1 MLRSTVVFDV
11 AACHFDTQIVCREAL
26 VLISLSVPRGFNL
39 VVESRR
45 DILANFGTKAK
56 LAGPTLSLLS
66 RTSQRKEMPY
76 SRLILC
82 SKTFVG
88 IVIKGTALIFIST
101 VAIDQDVPAECIF

>member
-1 MLRSTVVFDV
+1 M
-11 AACHFDTQIVCREAL
+11 
-26 VLISLSVPRGFNL
+26 
-39 VVESRR
+39 
-45 DILANFGTKAK
+45 
-56 LAGPTLSLLS
+56 SLLS
-66 RTSQRKEMPY
+66 QTAKRKEISY